1 MMTTLTNQF
10 VMQKEESSKAPPTH
24 SYSFKIKES
33 KEFDIIREQITH
45 SHPHHHKSLQVPNI
59 R

>member
-33 KEFDIIREQITH
+33 KEFDIIREKITQ
-45 SHPHHHKSLQVPNI
+45 SSPSPQRFASSKY
-59 R
+59 